1 MTGLLRDVRFALR
14 QLLKSPGFTLAAVA
28 MLALGICANGT
39 VFSWINSTLLN
50 PIPGATQTGD
60 LVTLLRGAWNNSP
73 SPPLSYPDY
82 RDLREMNHSFS
93 GLLGYHAD
101 WAALTGGDT
110 PQRIYAANT
119 SANYFDVLGI
129 KPYLGRFF
137 LPKEEA
143 NPGGAPYLVL
153 GYDLWQT
160 RFGADPD
167 IVGKSV
173 EVNQRSLTVIGVAP
187 RGFIGAMPGIRDDVW
202 APLSPI
208 RQDGPNWQIEG
219 RGSPWL
225 NVMGRLRPG
234 VSRADATQ
242 DLELQMRQLVA
253 QYPNDHL
260 GMNTIFLDPLWRSPF
275 GANGYLAS
283 SLPILLPIA
292 GAVLLLTCANIA
304 TLMLVRFIS
313 RRREIA
319 IRQSLGANR
328 IQLMRQMILE
338 GLLLSVA
345 GGAVAVLLTSW
356 SAKSLARFIPP
367 NSNPL
372 AINGFLDARVS
383 VAIMVLAVLSSVL
396 CGAMPAWR
404 SSRVSTAEVLK
415 EEAGSVSSSA
425 HNQYLLSGLVVAQI
439 ALSLALLVTAG
450 LFLRTLKKT
459 AEADL
464 GFDRMHVLLA
474 SVDLGAAGYSYADT
488 QVFHRRLLSKL
499 ELLPGVTSVT
509 LSDWVPLSLT
519 RSSVN
524 AFPEG
529 YVPKPHESMEVRNAS
544 VTAGY
549 FQTMKIPVLEGR
561 EFTAE
566 DGKDAPMVAIV
577 DQTMANHFW
586 PGQNAIGK
594 RMRLYGNWVTV
605 VGVARNSSHLRMN
618 EAPEPLVYLSYFQ
631 WAGPQAIFYLRT
643 RGDPEL
649 SAPAVEKAVHEINSK
664 LPVFDVR
671 SLEESTRTGNMF
683 EVIESTFASV
693 FAILALIL
701 AASGIY
707 GVMAYRTQLRTHE
720 IGIRVALGASR
731 TDVMR
736 LVLLQG
742 MRLTAIG
749 LSLGL
754 SLSLLL
760 TRILHGLLFGVSTT
774 DPLTILSVTAL
785 LLLVGVAATY
795 VPALRAM
802 HIDPVTAIRAH

>member
-14 QLLKSPGFTLAAVA
+14 QLIKSRGFTLATIA

-82 RDLREMNHSFS
+82 RDLRAMNKSFS
-93 GLLGYHAD
+93 GMLGYHAD

-110 PQRIYAANT
+110 PQRIFAANV

-137 LPKEEA
+137 RIDEEA

-153 GYDLWQT
+153 GYDLWHT

-167 IVGKSV
+167 IVGKPV
-173 EVNQRSLTVIGVAP
+173 EINQRSLTIIGVAP
-187 RGFIGAMPGIRDDVW
+187 NGFIGAMPGIRDDVW

-208 RQDGPNWQIEG
+208 REDGFNWQIEG

-234 VSRADATQ
+234 VSRASATQ

-253 QYPNDHL
+253 AYPNDHL
-260 GMNTIFLDPLWRSPF
+260 DLNTIFLDPLWRSPF
-275 GANGYLAS
+275 GANGYLAA

-292 GAVLLLTCANIA
+292 GLVLLLTCANIA

-338 GLLLSVA
+338 GLLLSLG

-356 SAKSLARFIPP
+356 SAKTLASFIPP
-367 NSNPL
+367 NSNPI
-372 AINGFLDARVS
+372 AINGVLDARVII
-383 VAIMVLAVLSSVL
+383 AIMVLAALSSLL
-396 CGAMPAWR
+396 CGALPAWR
-404 SSRVSTAEVLK
+404 SSGVSTAEVLK

-439 ALSLALLVTAG
+439 ALSLTLLITAG
-450 LFLRTLKKT
+450 LFMRTLQKT
-459 AEADL
+459 ADADL
-464 GFDRMHVLLA
+464 GFDRTHVLLA
-474 SVDLGAAGYSYADT
+474 SVDLRAAGYSYADE
-488 QVFHRRLLSKL
+488 QAFHRRLLSKL
-499 ELLPGVTSVT
+499 ELLPGVTSVA

-524 AFPEG
+524 AFPDG

-549 FQTMKIPVLEGR
+549 FQAMKIPVLRGR
-561 EFTAE
+561 EFTVQ
-566 DGKDAPMVAIV
+566 DGRDAPMVAIV

-586 PGQNAIGK
+586 PGQLAIGK

-605 VGVARNSSHLRMN
+605 VGVAKNSSHLRMN

-631 WAGPQAIFYLRT
+631 WAGPQAIFFLRT
-643 RGDPEL
+643 KGDPEL
-649 SAPAVEKAVHEINSK
+649 RATAVERAIHEINSK

-671 SLEESTRTGNMF
+671 TLEESTRTGNMF
-683 EVIESTFASV
+683 EMIQSTFASA

-720 IGIRVALGASR
+720 IGIRIALGASR
-731 TDVMR
+731 TDVLS

-742 MRLTAIG
+742 LRLTASGIF
-749 LSLGL
+749 LGV
-754 SLSLLL
+754 SMSLLL
-760 TRILHGLLFGVSTT
+760 GRFLRGLLFGVS
-774 DPLTILSVTAL
+774 
-785 LLLVGVAATY
+785 
-795 VPALRAM
+795 AM
-802 HIDPVTAIRAH
+802 DPVTILAVVALLSLIALAASYLPALKAMHTDPVSAIRAQ